1 MSFIVYGERP
11 DNAGH
16 SEFVRETATGAVFKA
31 ADLIG
36 NGWTCV
42 HISDENCKVYWSD
55 RFEQLYVKRKPNT

>member
-11 DNAGH
+11 DSGGH
-16 SEFVRETATGAVFKA
+16 SEFARESATGAVFKA

-42 HISDENCKVYWSD
+42 YISDENLKIYWPD
-55 RFEQLYVKRKPNT
+55 GFEQLCVESKPNA